1 MRYIPTTLELH
12 RHMTKVLVPKQQK
25 EGVDMIINAKD
36 TYHTVTARREMTV
49 FVKGQNIK
57 EGAVELVVSIFE
69 VDVEK
74 IESVEGNTGGPI
86 DANKA
91 YERARKGCRLR

>member
-1 MRYIPTTLELH
+1 M
-12 RHMTKVLVPKQQK
+12 KS
-25 EGVDMIINAKD
+25 
-36 TYHTVTARREMTV
+36 HTSLLTRENQMV

-74 IESVEGNTGGPI
+74 IESAEGNTGGPI
-86 DANKA
+86 DANKT